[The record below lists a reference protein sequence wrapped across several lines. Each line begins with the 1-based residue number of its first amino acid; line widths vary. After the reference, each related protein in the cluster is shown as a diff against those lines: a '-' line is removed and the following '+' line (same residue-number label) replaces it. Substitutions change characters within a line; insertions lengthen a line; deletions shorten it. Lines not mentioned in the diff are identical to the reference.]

1 MATEALSG
9 HVISATAFALVAALV
24 SGSNTMI
31 ITFYTALRDALA
43 DYLQFQQIHAR
54 VCTVQEA
61 KGNETSD
68 VILLALRRHADE
80 WKAEGI
86 LNDPGRIAIGLSRAS
101 RNLTLIM
108 DYWVASTSRLQH
120 VDAPWQV
127 LCNAE
132 DNTVPRLAQCR
143 DAFAAWVRSGRSQS
157 IHHAQNE
164 RAEDALGKA
173 RGMQTALCSVHRHET
188 YMNISVS

>member
-143 DAFAAWVRSGRSQS
+143 DAFAAWVRSSCP
-157 IHHAQNE
+157 E
-164 RAEDALGKA
+164 RTCRGHLGKGAGYADCLVFCTQA
-173 RGMQTALCSVHRHET
+173 RNIHEHVCF
-188 YMNISVS
+188 MIA